1 MGNPY
6 GLVCIAML
14 AFAANSLLCRMALA
28 NTDIDPGL
36 FTTIRL
42 ASGALCLALLVAF
55 TARRSSKNT
64 RPIAAI
70 KQQASIAGA
79 LSLFVYAIA
88 FSYAYISMS
97 TGTGALLL
105 FGAVQ
110 LTMISVGL
118 LKGERFATFQW
129 LGFLLAFAGL
139 VILLLPGA
147 SAPPL
152 FSALLMIS
160 AGIAWG
166 FYSLLGKKSN
176 APLLLTAGNFL
187 YATLLTLPLIVWL
200 WVTDTWQWSNDG
212 VLFALASGIVASGCG
227 YAIWYKA
234 LPLIQST
241 TAATVQLSV
250 PVIATLMGWAFL
262 AEAISVQIM
271 VASLMTLGGIWL
283 VIKMRKA

>member
-64 RPIAAI
+64 SPIAAI

-283 VIKMRKA
+283 VIKMRKS